1 MSSAASASNNFTS
14 FENFSTNV
22 QAFVPRAMDTVHHAF
37 AKQGSFTPTHHH
49 QVSHQMAYNSPIA
62 KQQCYAPAAA
72 ANKASGGFSD
82 YSSHMQAVMAQ
93 SADSLSSGKYHLAS
107 QQTQHHPHP
116 A

>member
-1 MSSAASASNNFTS
+1 MSSAASTSNNFTS

-22 QAFVPRAMDTVHHAF
+22 QAFVPRAMDTAHHAF

-62 KQQCYAPAAA
+62 KQCYAPA

-93 SADSLSSGKYHLAS
+93 SDNTK
-107 QQTQHHPHP
+107 
-116 A
+116 